1 MLLRNPGVTA
11 VAVLAL
17 ALGTGA
23 NSAIFSVVYAVLLR
37 PLPVRD
43 VDRLVTVAMVSEKLH
58 VTGTQPGFSSYAKW
72 RQVGFHESIAA
83 AAPGTATFSDQ
94 GDTTVKFWRVS
105 ASFLPTLGVAPV
117 LGRNFREDE
126 DQPGKA
132 KVAMVSDS
140 FWRGRLNGDRK
151 VLGSNVKVDGQ
162 AYSVVGVLP
171 AGFQIDGRPADI
183 YAPIGRSLQSR
194 EFLPVN
200 VYARLKR
207 GLSIQQAQA
216 QIDAARSGDPGPFAW
231 QGRVWM
237 LRDYQVRNVRQSLW
251 VLLGAVGLVLLIACA
266 NTATLLLARASAR
279 QRELATRAALG
290 ADKGRLL
297 RQLLTESALLSLAG
311 GACGVLVALAAVRAV
326 PLLAHEKLPGLL
338 EQTRV
343 DFAVL
348 AFTMAVALITGFLFG
363 TAPAVMAL
371 RGDIFG
377 ALRGGVRSGSPGRRS
392 GWKFLAV
399 SETALALVLAIG
411 ASLLIQT
418 FFYLRDVAPGF
429 RVDGLLTV
437 RITPPRG
444 RFTSPAQC
452 GAYWQGILSHVRAH
466 SGSTVGEL
474 RAGAATDGR

>member
-58 VTGTQPGFSSYAKW
+58 VTGTQPGFSSTRSGGRW
-72 RQVGFHESIAA
+72 RFHDSIAA

-117 LGRNFREDE
+117 LGRNFRGGRG
-126 DQPGKA
+126 PAGKA
-132 KVAMVSDS
+132 KVALVSDS

-151 VLGSNVKVDGQ
+151 VLGSSVKVDGQ

-183 YAPIGRSLQSR
+183 YAPIGRSLQSK

-207 GLSIQQAQA
+207 GVSIQQAQA

-348 AFTMAVALITGFLFG
+348 GVHHG
-363 TAPAVMAL
+363 
-371 RGDIFG
+371 
-377 ALRGGVRSGSPGRRS
+377 GGVDHRISFRHGAGGDGAARRS
-392 GWKFLAV
+392 FRSAARRRAV
-399 SETALALVLAIG
+399 
-411 ASLLIQT
+411 
-418 FFYLRDVAPGF
+418 
-429 RVDGLLTV
+429 
-437 RITPPRG
+437 
-444 RFTSPAQC
+444 
-452 GAYWQGILSHVRAH
+452 GIS
-466 SGSTVGEL
+466 
-474 RAGAATDGR
+474 GAAE